1 MHRIH
6 RHTIHRINYYLL
18 LLDNNRKSIIIE
30 NLTPL
35 SSLFPFLYVL
45 HNSHSNNNAELKSL
59 ERKARLFFTQ
69 PFIDMK
75 IEVILT

>member
-18 LLDNNRKSIIIE
+18 LLDNILLCELWR
-30 NLTPL
+30 T
-35 SSLFPFLYVL
+35 Y
-45 HNSHSNNNAELKSL
+45 AELKSL